1 MKATIDKAGR
11 IVLPKELRDLLGLRG
26 GEALEIREADGRI
39 EIEPVPTTI
48 RVEERPEGLVGVAEE
63 ELPPL
68 ADDVVRATLERTR
81 R

>member
-1 MKATIDKAGR
+1 MKTTIDKAGR

>member
-1 MKATIDKAGR
+1 MQTTIDKAGR
-11 IVLPKELRDLLGLRG
+11 VVLPKELRDLLGLRG
-26 GEALEIREADGRI
+26 GEALEIREVDGRI
-39 EIEPVPTTI
+39 ELEPVPTTI
-48 RVEERPEGLVGVAEE
+48 RLEDRPEGLVGVAEE

>member
-1 MKATIDKAGR
+1 MRTTIDKAGR